1 MTNKAT
7 IKCLERMKQGLF
19 PFDCTEV
26 CDKAID
32 ALKRNEWHTEPP
44 TEEGLYL
51 IHTDIGVFDFA
62 KYSKDLYK
70 VSKYDFEGKHH
81 RAGWWK
87 YNSEWGF
94 YEVTD
99 VICWMY
105 IPAYEGSES

>member
-7 IKCLERMKQGLF
+7 IKCLEGMKQGLF

-51 IHTDIGVFDFA
+51 IHPELGVFQTA
-62 KYSKDLYK
+62 RYSKDLYK
-70 VSKYDFEGKHH
+70 VDKYDFPDK
-81 RAGWWK
+81 RKCAGWYK
-87 YNSEWGF
+87 YDSEWGY
-94 YEVTD
+94 YEVN
-99 VICWMY
+99 VIAWTY